1 LAVANLIDQRNALL
15 KHSEISE
22 NKIKLDEISKRIFEI
37 EAEENRNKIVKNFKQ
52 YSDNPENINMQQ
64 MWRTLK

>member
-1 LAVANLIDQRNALL
+1 MAVANLIDQRNALL